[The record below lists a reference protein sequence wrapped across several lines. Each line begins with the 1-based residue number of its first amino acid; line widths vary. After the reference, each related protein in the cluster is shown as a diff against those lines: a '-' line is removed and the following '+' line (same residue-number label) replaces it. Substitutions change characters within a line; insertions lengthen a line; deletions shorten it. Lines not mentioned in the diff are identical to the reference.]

1 MSTIN
6 NTSIFQ
12 NNENNNKNLYTF
24 LATNY
29 DISSLAKE
37 IVAAKS
43 ARLNVL
49 NLRSNTKM
57 SVGALH

>member
-1 MSTIN
+1 MENKSF
-6 NTSIFQ
+6 SIFDGH
-12 NNENNNKNLYTF
+12 ENNSKLYSF

-49 NLRSNTKM
+49 NLKNSTGL
-57 SVGALH
+57 SVGGLR